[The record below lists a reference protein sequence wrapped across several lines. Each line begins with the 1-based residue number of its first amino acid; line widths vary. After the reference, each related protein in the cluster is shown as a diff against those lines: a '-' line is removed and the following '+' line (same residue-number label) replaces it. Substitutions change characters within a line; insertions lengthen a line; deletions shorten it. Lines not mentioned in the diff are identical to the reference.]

1 VPALLEFTLPG
12 LKGKRY
18 IALTGRK
25 SGRLSI
31 APPLL
36 GKSYLS
42 EAELK
47 GFWSSG
53 HAYIAWKDFNRIAGP
68 FDPDAKGVGVLRL
81 QIMLA
86 GAGVYGLEPSGVYDE
101 GTINAVREFQKRH
114 GVAQSGRADG
124 ITLLLLYRDAGKFAI
139 PRLTGKGGDRKQ

>member
-1 VPALLEFTLPG
+1 

-18 IALTGRK
+18 LVLTGRD
-25 SGRLSI
+25 SGRLSV

-36 GKSYLS
+36 GKSSLS

-47 GFWSSG
+47 GFWSG
-53 HAYIAWKDFNRIAGP
+53 RAYIAWKDFNRIAP
-68 FDPDAKGVGVLRL
+68 SSIPDANGVGVIRL